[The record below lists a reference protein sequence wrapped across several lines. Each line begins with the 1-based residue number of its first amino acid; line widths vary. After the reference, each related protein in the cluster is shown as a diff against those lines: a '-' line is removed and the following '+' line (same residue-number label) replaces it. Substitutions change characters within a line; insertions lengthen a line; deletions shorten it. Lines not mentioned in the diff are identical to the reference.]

1 MVKAE
6 RPSSAGKS
14 QPANVQQTTTV
25 ALKLV
30 LHVATA
36 APPEKR
42 LARRYLECLADMIQR
57 HILGP
62 DIRAVDRRERWQ
74 HILAI
79 LRIEGEQIPE
89 SWRACRVGG
98 VALLAE
104 ITRALEL
111 SKEATHADI
120 KSEPVLA

>member
-6 RPSSAGKS
+6 KPSGAGKS
-14 QPANVQQTTTV
+14 RPAKMKQATTV

-30 LHVATA
+30 NHVATA

-62 DIRAVDRRERWQ
+62 DIRAVDRRDRWKNV
-74 HILAI
+74 LAI

-111 SKEATHADI
+111 SQEATHADI
-120 KSEPVLA
+120 KSERVLA